1 VFARWLTSRC
11 WTDDVPKLTTAL
23 AYLPDEARERER
35 WLRNGEIEAL
45 FSHLAGHPSVEDY
58 AWAQANLQRRHER
71 DPAGTYHLSAL
82 HPRDGRPRFATLDRL
97 LGSRRGLGH
106 ERRVDEPLPDLA
118 VDDGRQADTA
128 EAQPRSTETTNSRM
142 SGNA

>member
-58 AWAQANLQRRHER
+58 AWDQPPHPEWFLFAQVEFLGGPVSPGDWLKRICNDATSGTR
-71 DPAGTYHLSAL
+71 PALIT
-82 HPRDGRPRFATLDRL
+82 
-97 LGSRRGLGH
+97 
-106 ERRVDEPLPDLA
+106 
-118 VDDGRQADTA
+118 
-128 EAQPRSTETTNSRM
+128 
-142 SGNA
+142 